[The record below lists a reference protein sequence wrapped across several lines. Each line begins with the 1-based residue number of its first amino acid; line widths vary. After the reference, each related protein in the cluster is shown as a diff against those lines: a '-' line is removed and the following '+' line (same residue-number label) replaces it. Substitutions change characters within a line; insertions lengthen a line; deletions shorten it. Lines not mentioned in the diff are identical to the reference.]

1 MCQRLCGFTRC
12 FCCLIYTHL
21 RAILIACLVPFVSLQ
36 VGDGL
41 QLSSHLQL
49 LSLSAR
55 QIACTVI
62 SFRILSQ
69 ITAFCLDG
77 LFFFSALS
85 SPEDA

>member
-1 MCQRLCGFTRC
+1 
-12 FCCLIYTHL
+12 
-21 RAILIACLVPFVSLQ
+21 

-62 SFRILSQ
+62 LHFIQNLSLLFSWLEHGISRGFADKGGHSFDTERLPVLRDKTNFILFA
-69 ITAFCLDG
+69 ILYD
-77 LFFFSALS
+77 LFSH
-85 SPEDA
+85 